1 MLILER
7 KKGEESEK
15 RAQLKRDQIMPAK
28 NWKIV
33 SKKTKSGMIQ

>member
-15 RAQLKRDQIMPAK
+15 RAQLKRNQIMPA
-28 NWKIV
+28 KIV
-33 SKKTKSGMIQ
+33 SKKTKSWMIQ